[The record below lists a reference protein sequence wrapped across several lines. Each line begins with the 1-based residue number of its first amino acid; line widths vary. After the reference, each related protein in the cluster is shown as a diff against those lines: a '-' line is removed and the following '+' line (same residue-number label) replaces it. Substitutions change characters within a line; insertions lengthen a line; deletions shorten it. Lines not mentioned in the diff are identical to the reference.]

1 MKKFTLL
8 AMGLLLPFFMV
19 AQWSFLFTTAGGVAS
34 ENGVTPPYPNGSQG
48 SSYTPYSTVGPSL
61 QGGVEADYYFSCS
74 RLGLGSGIFYS
85 YNRSLQT
92 LDANP
97 VSSIRKEYWHAES
110 IRIVA
115 NLFVGLGKS
124 RRSVLLFGLAGNFN
138 LRHHQYATPDM
149 GSTTYRDNPF
159 FAGIQTGYKYKWGK
173 RFVVGVLLY
182 RDVSWFVNQI
192 SYEDSQGHVAPFS
205 VEHRYYHTAQLTFS
219 YRFGGALVVK

>member
-19 AQWSFLFTTAGGVAS
+19 AQWSFLLTTAGGVAS
-34 ENGVTPPYPNGSQG
+34 ENSVTPSIPGSPG
-48 SSYTPYSTVGPSL
+48 ASFSGYSQAGLAL
-61 QGGVEADYYFSCS
+61 QGGFEADYYFSCS

-92 LDANP
+92 QDANP
-97 VSSIRKEYWHAES
+97 FWSLGEKYWYAES
-110 IRIVA
+110 IRVVA

-138 LRHHQYATPDM
+138 LRHHDYDLPKM
-149 GSTTYRDNPF
+149 SSITYRDNPF

-173 RFVVGVLLY
+173 RFEAGVLLY

-192 SYEDSQGHVAPFS
+192 FYADNLGNINPGTIY
-205 VEHRYYHTAQLTFS
+205 HRYYHTAQLTFS